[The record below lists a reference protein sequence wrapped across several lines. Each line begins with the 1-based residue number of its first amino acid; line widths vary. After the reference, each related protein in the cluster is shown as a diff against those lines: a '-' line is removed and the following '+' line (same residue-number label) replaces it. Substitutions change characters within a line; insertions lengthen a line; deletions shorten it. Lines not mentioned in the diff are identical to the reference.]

1 MMADAAGDPRLVSI
15 NIGMPQDVPW
25 QGRVVRTAVYKTPV
39 SGPVMVRRLNIDGDG
54 QGDLGGHG
62 GEQRAVLVYQL
73 GSYEHWSAVLG
84 RDDLRP
90 GHFGE
95 NFTVSGL
102 GDDEVC
108 IGDRFR
114 VGAVVLEVTQPRVT
128 CYRVGLRL
136 GEPRMAALLVADHR
150 PGFYCRV
157 IEEGEVRPGEVI
169 TKIATG
175 PEQVSVAEIDALL
188 YLPGHSPEL
197 LARAL
202 KIPAL
207 SPGWQQSLRALAEQD
222 GEQQPGSSGNPGLT
236 AAAGAPPAW
245 AGFRR
250 LAVRTLERAG
260 ADIVVLTLVDR
271 DGGPLPGWRP
281 GQYVTVRLTPE
292 DGPAVIRSYSLS
304 NLPGS
309 PEFRVAVKRLAG
321 GAAGEYLHTRVGVGD
336 AVDVAAPRGAF
347 TLDDGADPVVLLSAG
362 IGVTP
367 LLSMLHLLADHRST
381 REVWWIHGSRDGAEH
396 AFAEEIRALIGR
408 LPHAHS
414 RTFYSR
420 PGPADRLGLDYD
432 HAGRISVDTLRG
444 LGVPLEG
451 DIYGCGPT
459 GFMNDLVTGLE
470 NLGIGTG
477 RLHTETFG
485 AAAAVNPGLAGVVVP
500 AGVHPPAETGSGPAV
515 SFARSSLTVAWSAH
529 YGSLLEFAE
538 ACDVPTRWSCRTGVC
553 HTCETGLLAGEVG
566 YDPEPLEPPAA
577 GNLLPCCAY
586 PSGDVVLDM

>member
-1 MMADAAGDPRLVSI
+1 MPDIAGDPRLVSI
-15 NIGMPQDVPW
+15 NVGMPQDVPW
-25 QGRVVRTAVYKTPV
+25 QGRVVRTAVYKAPV

-95 NFTVSGL
+95 NFTVTGL
-102 GDDEVC
+102 ADDEVC

-157 IEEGEVRPGEVI
+157 IEEGEVQAGQLI
-169 TKIATG
+169 TKVAAD
-175 PEQVSVAEIDALL
+175 PERVSVAEMDALL

-202 KIPAL
+202 RIPAL
-207 SPGWQQSLRALAEQD
+207 SPGWQQTLRALAERA
-222 GEQQPGSSGNPGLT
+222 EQRPHSTGNPGLT
-236 AAAGAPPAW
+236 SAADAPPAW
-245 AGFRR
+245 TGFRG
-250 LAVRTLERAG
+250 LTVRTLEPAA
-260 ADIVVLTLVDR
+260 ADIVVLTLGDR
-271 DGGPLPGWRP
+271 DGDTLPVWRP
-281 GQYVTVRLTPE
+281 GQYITVRLMPQVRL
-292 DGPAVIRSYSLS
+292 PVIRNYSLS

-309 PEFRVAVKRLAG
+309 SEFRVAVKRLAG

-336 AVDVAAPRGAF
+336 VVDVAAPRGAF
-347 TLDDGADPVVLLSAG
+347 SLDDGADPVVLLSAG

-367 LLSMLHLLADHRST
+367 LLSMLHMLAERRSK
-381 REVWWIHGSRDGAEH
+381 REIWWIHGSRDGGEH
-396 AFAEEIRALIGR
+396 VFAEEIRTLIER
-408 LPHAHS
+408 LPGAHS

-420 PGPADRLGLDYD
+420 PGASDRLGVDYD
-432 HAGRISVDTLRG
+432 DAGRISVERLRG
-444 LGVPLEG
+444 LGVPLSG
-451 DIYGCGPT
+451 DIYACGPT
-459 GFMNDLVTGLE
+459 GFMKDLVAGLE
-470 NLGIGTG
+470 QFGVGTG
-477 RLHTETFG
+477 RLRTETFG
-485 AAAAVNPGLAGVVVP
+485 AAAAVNPGVAGVGSV
-500 AGVHPPAETGSGPAV
+500 GVHPPAETGSGPAV
-515 SFARSSLTVAWSAH
+515 SFARSSLTVAWSGH
-529 YGSLLEFAE
+529 YNSLLEIAE

-553 HTCETGLLAGEVG
+553 HTCETGLLAGEVS
-566 YDPEPLEPPAA
+566 YDPDPLEPPAD
-577 GNLLPCCAY
+577 GNVLPCCAR
-586 PSGDVVLDM
+586 PVGAVVLDM

>member
-1 MMADAAGDPRLVSI
+1 MPDTAGHPRLVSI
-15 NIGMPQDVPW
+15 NVGMPQDVPW
-25 QGRVVRTAVYKTPV
+25 QGRVVRTAVYKSPV

-90 GHFGE
+90 GRFGE
-95 NFTVSGL
+95 NFTVTGL

-136 GEPRMAALLVADHR
+136 GEPRMAALLVADRR

-157 IEEGEVRPGEVI
+157 IEEGEVQAGQVI

-175 PEQVSVAEIDALL
+175 PEQVSVAEMDALL
-188 YLPGHSPEL
+188 YLPGHSPEV

-202 KIPAL
+202 RIPAL
-207 SPGWQQSLRALAEQD
+207 SPGWQQSLRALVERD
-222 GEQQPGSSGNPGLT
+222 QQRPQATGNPGLT
-236 AAAGAPPAW
+236 AAATAPPAW
-245 AGFRR
+245 TGFRR
-250 LAVRTLERAG
+250 LTVRTLERVG
-260 ADIVVLTLVDR
+260 ADIVVLTLVAR
-271 DGGPLPGWRP
+271 DGEALPVWQA
-281 GQYVTVRLTPE
+281 GQYITVRLTPE
-292 DGPAVIRSYSLS
+292 DGPPVIRSYSLS

-309 PEFRVAVKRLAG
+309 AEFRVAVKRLAG
-321 GAAGEYLHTRVGVGD
+321 GVAGEYLHTRLGVGD
-336 AVDVAAPRGAF
+336 AVDVAAPRGVFA
-347 TLDDGADPVVLLSAG
+347 LDDDPGPVVLLSAG

-367 LLSMLHLLADHRST
+367 VLSMLHMLAEHRSM
-381 REVWWIHGSRDGAEH
+381 REIWWIHGSRDGGEH
-396 AFAEEIRALIGR
+396 AFAEEIRTLTGR
-408 LPHAHS
+408 LAHAHS

-420 PGPADRLGLDYD
+420 PRAADRLGVDYD
-432 HAGRISVDTLRG
+432 DAGRISVETLRG
-444 LGVPLEG
+444 MDVSLGG
-451 DIYGCGPT
+451 DIYACGPT

-470 NLGIGTG
+470 EFGVGTE

-485 AAAAVNPGLAGVVVP
+485 AAAAINPGIAGAGTV
-500 AGVHPPAETGSGPAV
+500 GVHPPAETGSGPAI
-515 SFARSSLTVAWSAH
+515 SFARSSLTVPWSDR
-529 YGSLLEFAE
+529 YNSLLEIAE

-553 HTCETGLLAGEVG
+553 HTCEAGLLAGEVT
-566 YDPEPLEPPAA
+566 YDPDPLEPPAD
-577 GNLLPCCAY
+577 GNVLPCCAH
-586 PSGDVVLDM
+586 PVGAVVLDM

>member
-1 MMADAAGDPRLVSI
+1 MPDIAGDPRLVSI
-15 NIGMPQDVPW
+15 NVGMPQDVPW
-25 QGRVVRTAVYKTPV
+25 QGRVVRTAVYKAPV

-95 NFTVSGL
+95 NFTVTGL
-102 GDDEVC
+102 ADDEVC

-157 IEEGEVRPGEVI
+157 IEEGEVQAGQLI
-169 TKIATG
+169 TKVAAD
-175 PEQVSVAEIDALL
+175 PERVSVAEMDALL

-202 KIPAL
+202 RIPAL
-207 SPGWQQSLRALAEQD
+207 SPGWQQSLRALAERA
-222 GEQQPGSSGNPGLT
+222 EQRPHSTGNPGLT
-236 AAAGAPPAW
+236 SAADAPPAW
-245 AGFRR
+245 TGFRG
-250 LAVRTLERAG
+250 LTVRTLEPAA
-260 ADIVVLTLVDR
+260 ADIVVLTLGDR
-271 DGGPLPGWRP
+271 DGDTLPVWRP
-281 GQYVTVRLTPE
+281 GQYITVRLMPQVRL
-292 DGPAVIRSYSLS
+292 PVIRNYSLS

-309 PEFRVAVKRLAG
+309 SEFRVAVKRLAG

-336 AVDVAAPRGAF
+336 VVDVAAPRGAF
-347 TLDDGADPVVLLSAG
+347 SLDDGADPVVLLSAG

-367 LLSMLHLLADHRST
+367 LLSMLHMLAERRSK
-381 REVWWIHGSRDGAEH
+381 REIWWIHGSRDGGEH
-396 AFAEEIRALIGR
+396 VFAEEIRTLIER
-408 LPHAHS
+408 LPGAHS

-420 PGPADRLGLDYD
+420 PGASDRLGVDYD
-432 HAGRISVDTLRG
+432 DAGRISVERLRG
-444 LGVPLEG
+444 LGVPLSG
-451 DIYGCGPT
+451 DIYACGPT
-459 GFMNDLVTGLE
+459 GFMKDLVAGLE
-470 NLGIGTG
+470 QFGVGTG
-477 RLHTETFG
+477 RLRTETFG
-485 AAAAVNPGLAGVVVP
+485 AAAAVNPGVAGVGSV
-500 AGVHPPAETGSGPAV
+500 GVHPPAETGSGPAV
-515 SFARSSLTVAWSAH
+515 SFARSSLTVAWSGH
-529 YGSLLEFAE
+529 YNSLLEIAE

-553 HTCETGLLAGEVG
+553 HTCETGLLAGEVS
-566 YDPEPLEPPAA
+566 YDPDPLEPPAD
-577 GNLLPCCAY
+577 GNVLPCCAR
-586 PSGDVVLDM
+586 PVGAVVLDM